1 MTKEQEVE
9 LIKKLDKKTLDIMM
23 NKSSDYAN
31 EDVLSN
37 FKEVSSV
44 VKILNIDTRTPEGY
58 AMLMIVLK
66 LSRINN
72 LKKDNKDPKNESL
85 LDSYE
90 DMINYAKLSYLCEY
104 ENK

>member
-1 MTKEQEVE
+1 MNKQEQIE
-9 LIKKLDKKTLDIMM
+9 LTKKLDNKTLEVMM
-23 NKSSDYAN
+23 SKGSDYAN

-37 FKEVSSV
+37 FKEVSNV
-44 VKILNIDTRTPEGY
+44 VKTLNIDTRTPEGY
-58 AMLMIVLK
+58 AMLMIILK

-72 LKKDNKDPKNESL
+72 IKKSNKTPNNESL

-90 DMINYAKLSYLCEY
+90 DMINYTKLAYLCEY